1 MLSLVTMNE
10 ALLPTLV
17 IVGRPNVGKSTLF
30 NRITVSRRS
39 IVSNQPGMTRDRI
52 YFKTQWRG
60 RSFELT
66 DTGGMLFGETSEFP
80 KLISEQVLSAVEM
93 ASHLIFVVDGRSELS
108 ATDHELARMLRRTGK
123 PVSLAVNK
131 CDTTEWDS
139 LASQFYELGIESVFA
154 ISAEHNRGINDL
166 LDHATAEFL
175 TAENV
180 ELIEQPIQVAIIGR
194 PNVGKSTLL
203 NRLSGV
209 ERAIVSPTPG
219 TTRDAVDE
227 VVEHEGVTFRFVDTA
242 GIRRK
247 GKTEAGAEKLSV
259 VMAQRHIRLAN
270 VVIVLVDANEGVVAL
285 DAKIASY
292 AHDAGKAL
300 VVIVNK
306 WDQAPPARSKRAAIS
321 DFTEKVR
328 HAMKFLDYAPILF
341 ISALNG
347 QGTGG
352 IFKII
357 QKVYETANLR
367 ITTGELNRF
376 LSTVDFDRTTFP
388 GFRKP
393 TIRYV
398 TQASTAPPTFV
409 FFTSG
414 SKKFHFSYERFLVNQ
429 LRAAFDFEGT
439 PLVIKSKRVKR

>member
-166 LDHATAEFL
+166 LDHATAEFP

-270 VVIVLVDANEGVVAL
+270 VVIVLGDANEGVVAL

>member
-166 LDHATAEFL
+166 LDHATAEFP

>member
-17 IVGRPNVGKSTLF
+17 IVGRPNVGESTLF

-166 LDHATAEFL
+166 LDHATAEFP

>member
-1 MLSLVTMNE
+1 MNE

>member
-52 YFKTQWRG
+52 HFKTQWRG

-80 KLISEQVLSAVEM
+80 RLISEQVLAAVEV

-108 ATDHELARMLRRTGK
+108 ATDHELAHMLRRTGK

-139 LASQFYELGIESVFA
+139 LTAQFYELGIESVFA

-166 LDHATAEFL
+166 LDHATAAFP
-175 TAENV
+175 TTENV
-180 ELIEQPIQVAIIGR
+180 EPIEKPIQVAIIGR

-227 VVEHEGVTFRFVDTA
+227 VVEREGVTFRFVDTA

-259 VMAQRHIRLAN
+259 VMAQRHIRLAD

-367 ITTGELNRF
+367 IATGELNRF